1 MAFRPSTLSVLWF
14 FVFSLLVGLDCREK
28 ERLFNIFIFERKGA
42 SGSEILDL
50 LFREEIPSSVIEG
63 NSSFLMQNN
72 TTLILSFLY
81 GLLCYKAEIS
91 AHWKGSAAQWFSLLR
106 IRGVLLS
113 QVQFTSSPEI
123 LAVQWKQDTGNDST
137 WLQLGISTIFAQLD
151 FCRMKICRISVNAC
165 LFFLV

>member
-50 LFREEIPSSVIEG
+50 LFREEILSSVIEG

-91 AHWKGSAAQWFSLLR
+91 AH
-106 IRGVLLS
+106 
-113 QVQFTSSPEI
+113 
-123 LAVQWKQDTGNDST
+123 
-137 WLQLGISTIFAQLD
+137 
-151 FCRMKICRISVNAC
+151 
-165 LFFLV
+165 